1 MIHLDISTIIY
12 RPIRQ
17 VFDFVSTPEN
27 DFQWQY
33 GTLATASLSGDV
45 SKKGTAFRSV
55 GHLMGH
61 RIQGTFQVIDYEP
74 NRKYGFKSLSGPL
87 HSQTSYTF
95 EIANGGTRITMSVRA
110 RMVDFFQMD
119 EHLLGMKIKKQLK
132 ENLSLLKGILEKT
145 VSTPETFP
153 ITD

>member
-1 MIHLDISTIIY
+1 
-12 RPIRQ
+12 
-17 VFDFVSTPEN
+17 
-27 DFQWQY
+27 
-33 GTLATASLSGDV
+33 
-45 SKKGTAFRSV
+45 
-55 GHLMGH
+55 MGH

>member
-1 MIHLDISTIIY
+1 
-12 RPIRQ
+12 
-17 VFDFVSTPEN
+17 
-27 DFQWQY
+27 
-33 GTLATASLSGDV
+33 
-45 SKKGTAFRSV
+45 
-55 GHLMGH
+55 
-61 RIQGTFQVIDYEP
+61 
-74 NRKYGFKSLSGPL
+74 
-87 HSQTSYTF
+87 
-95 EIANGGTRITMSVRA
+95 MSVRA